1 MRIFLIGFMGSGKTT
16 LGKEL
21 SKDLGLKF
29 IDLDTYIENK
39 IGMTIT
45 DIFNNKGEEKFR
57 IIEKECLIELSTEEH
72 IVIAT
77 GGGTPCFYNN
87 MQKIL
92 DCGISIYLKTEIEDL
107 LKRLEK
113 DRKGRPLI
121 QNKSINEIKTYIKNQ
136 LPKRDNFYKQS
147 DYTIDAKD
155 ISVEIIKEK
164 IF

>member
-21 SKDLGLKF
+21 SKDLDLKF
-29 IDLDTYIENK
+29 IDLDAYIENK
-39 IGMTIT
+39 IGMTII

-87 MQKIL
+87 MQKF
-92 DCGISIYLKTEIEDL
+92 L
-107 LKRLEK
+107 LFV
-113 DRKGRPLI
+113 
-121 QNKSINEIKTYIKNQ
+121 Q
-136 LPKRDNFYKQS
+136 
-147 DYTIDAKD
+147 
-155 ISVEIIKEK
+155 
-164 IF
+164 IFQ

>member
-21 SKDLGLKF
+21 SKDLDLKF
-29 IDLDTYIENK
+29 IDLDAYIENK
-39 IGMTIT
+39 IGMTII

-57 IIEKECLIELSTEEH
+57 IIEKECLIELSTEKN

-87 MQKIL
+87 MQMIL

>member
-16 LGKEL
+16 LGKEI
-21 SKDLGLKF
+21 SKDLDLKF
-29 IDLDTYIENK
+29 IDLDAYIENK
-39 IGMTIT
+39 IGMTII

-57 IIEKECLIELSTEEH
+57 IIEKECLIELSTEEN

-113 DRKGRPLI
+113 DRKVRPLI

>member
-1 MRIFLIGFMGSGKTT
+1 
-16 LGKEL
+16 
-21 SKDLGLKF
+21 
-29 IDLDTYIENK
+29 
-39 IGMTIT
+39 
-45 DIFNNKGEEKFR
+45 
-57 IIEKECLIELSTEEH
+57 
-72 IVIAT
+72 
-77 GGGTPCFYNN
+77 

-92 DCGISIYLKTEIEDL
+92 DCGISIYLKTEIQDL

>member
-92 DCGISIYLKTEIEDL
+92 DCGISIYLKTEIQDL

>member
-21 SKDLGLKF
+21 SIDLGLKF

-92 DCGISIYLKTEIEDL
+92 DCGISIYLKTEIQDL